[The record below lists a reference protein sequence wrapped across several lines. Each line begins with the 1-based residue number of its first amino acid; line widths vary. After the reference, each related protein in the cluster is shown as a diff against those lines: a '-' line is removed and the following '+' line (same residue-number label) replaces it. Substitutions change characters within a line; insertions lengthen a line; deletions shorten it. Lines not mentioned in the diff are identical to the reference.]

1 MIHPARP
8 IVAYHAKAGTMLII
22 DKFRRREQ
30 DNSLSMRGDRVD
42 AEYLDSRKIIDFESA
57 RQVFESDHPIPKQGE
72 EFKSTFLS
80 DLKAD
85 RSAGLAES
93 LVTIVLVL
101 VIGLSLLFGMIWGF

>member
-1 MIHPARP
+1 
-8 IVAYHAKAGTMLII
+8 MLII
-22 DKFRRREQ
+22 DKFRRRESKRKVL
-30 DNSLSMRGDRVD
+30 SLSCNRFD
-42 AEYLDSRKIIDFESA
+42 AEHIDPRKIIDFESA